1 MGVMQNG
8 DKVINKKILYKS
20 SYKEKKYI
28 LMNTALTS
36 VKIILK
42 LSYQNGKNE
51 HVLLILDIV
60 YCSKNN

>member
-20 SYKEKKYI
+20 SYKGKKYI

-51 HVLLILDIV
+51 YVLLILDIV

>member
-51 HVLLILDIV
+51 YVLLILDIV